1 MEYPRTR
8 RPSVD
13 DRDHFLR
20 KSIKNSFFF
29 KYFYENVS
37 TMRPTGTGS
46 VPEDTDAKKK
56 LLDATTH
63 FRFRGRKIR
72 EMKS

>member
-46 VPEDTDAKKK
+46 VPEDTDKKK
-56 LLDATTH
+56 SCWTPPPTSGSADA
-63 FRFRGRKIR
+63 
-72 EMKS
+72 KSGK

>member
-29 KYFYENVS
+29 QILNENVS

-56 LLDATTH
+56 NCWTPPPTSGSADA
-63 FRFRGRKIR
+63 
-72 EMKS
+72 KSGK